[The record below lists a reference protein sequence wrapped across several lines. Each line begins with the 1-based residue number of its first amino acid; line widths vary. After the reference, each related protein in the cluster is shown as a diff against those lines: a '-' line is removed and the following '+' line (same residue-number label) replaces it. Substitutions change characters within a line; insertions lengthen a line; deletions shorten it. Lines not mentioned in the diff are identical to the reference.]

1 MTKRNYFLQ
10 GMRDGMPVCLGYFAV
25 SFAFGI
31 QAVGIGLSVFES
43 SLLSAMNVTSAG
55 QFAGINTMVHPGQ
68 YIAMLVSQLTINV
81 ELTFHKDGTYDF
93 TTDQES
99 KDKIMDIV
107 WEAMRSG
114 FERYLRDMMDFP
126 EDMSFDD
133 IIAMT
138 GISFEDLMVN
148 AESTMLADELAH
160 RIARSG
166 KYYAEDGKLYL
177 SADKN
182 AEIDQSVYVLY
193 TQEKDALTLTEC
205 IPSADAGQLAGIQY
219 PIVFA
224 KAGK

>member
-1 MTKRNYFLQ
+1 MKRFLSI
-10 GMRDGMPVCLGYFAV
+10 CL
-25 SFAFGI
+25 
-31 QAVGIGLSVFES
+31 VF
-43 SLLSAMNVTSAG
+43 
-55 QFAGINTMVHPGQ
+55 
-68 YIAMLVSQLTINV
+68 AMLTMLCGCFPTDSEKLVGSWKGEIDCTDIFNAFYMPYVGKSMGPYMAVSQLTINV

-114 FERYLRDMMDFP
+114 FERYLRDLMDFP
-126 EDMSFDD
+126 EDMSFED

-148 AESTMLADELAH
+148 AESTMLADELAY